1 MSINQGNLRKGSAQM
16 KTKSEKQT
24 KFFWCPVCMVHTYHL
39 KTGEEWECLNEDHQ
53 IFLRLRKDP
62 WIEEYRAS
70 RSSAPALAG
79 KTS

>member
-1 MSINQGNLRKGSAQM
+1 M
-16 KTKSEKQT
+16 KTKSEEQT
-24 KFFWCPVCMVHTYHL
+24 KFFWCPVCMVHTYHR
-39 KTGEEWECLNEDHQ
+39 KTSGEWECVNEDHQ

-70 RSSAPALAG
+70 RASAPALAG

>member
-1 MSINQGNLRKGSAQM
+1 M

-24 KFFWCPVCMVHTYHL
+24 KFFWCPVCMVHTYHH
-39 KTGEEWECLNEDHQ
+39 KASGEWECANEDHQ

-70 RSSAPALAG
+70 RASAPALAG
-79 KTS
+79 KIS

>member
-1 MSINQGNLRKGSAQM
+1 MFINHRNLRKGSADM
-16 KTKSEKQT
+16 NTKSENQT
-24 KFFWCPVCMVHTYHL
+24 KFFWCPVCMVHTYHR
-39 KTGEEWECLNEDHQ
+39 KTSGEWECVNEDHQ

-70 RSSAPALAG
+70 RASAPALAS